1 MHCWTLIETPLACAN
16 RSRLD
21 LVKETKMTANF
32 GDRLTEANRRTGGV
46 LCMGIDPHCHMI
58 PTLFGNAT
66 AEAGSPQAINAISNF
81 ITACVDSAIG
91 KVTAIKP
98 QVAFFEQQGPD
109 GMRLLQTLGRA
120 AIDAGMLVI
129 MDAKRGD
136 IGSTST
142 AYANAWIGHDAAFP
156 SDALTI
162 NPWLGIDTLE
172 PFLARA
178 DATSSGLFVLNR
190 TSNDGAVDLQDQI
203 VDGARFTRTLPA
215 CWPRWRRRVLAIA
228 GIFAWHCGWGHLAG
242 RCKNASG
249 GTTSCAFLGA
259 GFGAQGA
266 GAVMATSGLLRG
278 ASGWEGG
285 VVNSTRG
292 LIFPKTAA
300 EATSLADWRV
310 AIDNIIAENTAILNA
325 AF

>member
-1 MHCWTLIETPLACAN
+1 M
-16 RSRLD
+16 
-21 LVKETKMTANF
+21 
-32 GDRLTEANRRTGGV
+32 
-46 LCMGIDPHCHMI
+46 
-58 PTLFGNAT
+58 
-66 AEAGSPQAINAISNF
+66 
-81 ITACVDSAIG
+81 
-91 KVTAIKP
+91 TAIKP

-109 GMRLLQTLGRA
+109 GMRLLRTLGRA
-120 AIDAGMLVI
+120 AIDAGVLVI

-142 AYANAWIGHDAAFP
+142 AYANAWIGHDAVFP
-156 SDALTI
+156 SDALTV

-178 DATSSGLFVLNR
+178 DATLSGLFVLNR
-190 TSNDGAVDLQDQI
+190 TSNDGAGDLQDQM
-203 VDGARFTRTLPA
+203 VDGAPLYTHLASMLAPLAATRIGDNGVSSLGIVAGATWPDDAKTLRETLP
-215 CWPRWRRRVLAIA
+215 
-228 GIFAWHCGWGHLAG
+228 
-242 RCKNASG
+242 
-249 GTTSCAFLGA
+249 CAPFLVP

-266 GAVMATSGLLRG
+266 GAEMATTGLLRG

-300 EATSLADWRV
+300 HATNLADWH
-310 AIDNIIAENTAILNA
+310 AEICSTIAKNTAILNA

>member
-1 MHCWTLIETPLACAN
+1 M
-16 RSRLD
+16 S
-21 LVKETKMTANF
+21 ANF
-32 GDRLTEANRRTGGV
+32 GDRLTEANRRTGSV
-46 LCMGIDPHCHMI
+46 LCMGIDPHCQMI
-58 PTLFGNAT
+58 PAIFGDAT
-66 AEAGSPQAINAISNF
+66 AEAGSPQAISAVSNF
-81 ITACVDSAIG
+81 ITACLDSAIG

-142 AYANAWIGHDAAFP
+142 AYANAWIGHEAVFP

-178 DATSSGLFVLNR
+178 DATFSGLFVLNR
-190 TSNDGAVDLQDQI
+190 TSNDGAGDLQDQM
-203 VDGARFTRTLPA
+203 VDGAPLYTHLASMLAPLAATRVGDSGVSSLGIVAGATWPDDAKTLRATLPYA
-215 CWPRWRRRVLAIA
+215 P
-228 GIFAWHCGWGHLAG
+228 
-242 RCKNASG
+242 
-249 GTTSCAFLGA
+249 FLVP

-266 GAVMATSGLLRG
+266 GAEMATTGLLRG

-292 LIFPKTAA
+292 LIFPKTATN
-300 EATSLADWRV
+300 ATSLADWH
-310 AIDNIIAENTAILNA
+310 AEIGSTIAENTAILNA